1 MNHLH
6 LPLTLTTPSNSLYR
20 ITVKCQDTSLSCMPT
35 AGTAQ
40 GSVSAITPR
49 HADSCALIR
58 ELCKWFAIYGV
69 HQEISTYGG
78 QPYTSHEMQA
88 FLTTW
93 GISHRLSSAYYPQSN
108 GRAQVLYNDPCW
120 KTPLWYR
127 WECCHYFSDISRH
140 VLLVWLHTPSGSKT
154 MKHIY
159 CEEAVVLLGPGV
171 GFFCKL
177 SAYVHVKSNIW
188 NA

>member
-1 MNHLH
+1 M
-6 LPLTLTTPSNSLYR
+6 
-20 ITVKCQDTSLSCMPT
+20 KCQDTSLSCMPT

-69 HQEISTYGG
+69 PQEISTYGG
-78 QPYTSHEMQA
+78 QPYTSHEVQV

-108 GRAQVLYNDPCW
+108 GRAQSCITTLVGRHHC
-120 KTPLWYR
+120 
-127 WECCHYFSDISRH
+127 DISGNA
-140 VLLVWLHTPSGSKT
+140 VLTLVTSAGTFYLTDCTP
-154 MKHIY
+154 HL
-159 CEEAVVLLGPGV
+159 AVRP
-171 GFFCKL
+171 
-177 SAYVHVKSNIW
+177 
-188 NA
+188 